1 MAENI
6 SREVRLY
13 MGKQLKEARER
24 KGFTKEELAG
34 LLCISPYLLENLE
47 CGVKGIDIPMLLKMV
62 KVLSV
67 TPNDILPEGE
77 QEKVEEGLVEEIFV
91 CIGSQDTE
99 EGNLVFTV
107 ELPGC
112 FGPKTYVFEYGEYE
126 IDWGEEELLE
136 EILKEEI
143 LLLLEPDFEESE
155 LAGADWKFYF
165 NQE

>member
-34 LLCISPYLLENLE
+34 LL
-47 CGVKGIDIPMLLKMV
+47 
-62 KVLSV
+62 
-67 TPNDILPEGE
+67 
-77 QEKVEEGLVEEIFV
+77 
-91 CIGSQDTE
+91 
-99 EGNLVFTV
+99 
-107 ELPGC
+107 
-112 FGPKTYVFEYGEYE
+112 
-126 IDWGEEELLE
+126 
-136 EILKEEI
+136 
-143 LLLLEPDFEESE
+143 LEPDFEESE